1 MSPIWKK
8 ISCTRDIFGEGILY
22 EKIARDYSKMADPIA
37 AVDSIEILENGDVLL
52 QYYKG
57 EDMELV
63 SEIIETR

>member
-1 MSPIWKK
+1 
-8 ISCTRDIFGEGILY
+8 
-22 EKIARDYSKMADPIA
+22 MADPIA